1 MLSLLAE
8 SKNVPKAY
16 LVERLHQLSG
26 NLEDLDNLFN
36 TNDDTYCF
44 IEEEDQLLKDETN
57 KTSPAIRLLIRKK
70 GFNRV
75 QRRLRYLG
83 K

>member
-1 MLSLLAE
+1 M
-8 SKNVPKAY
+8 PKAY

-26 NLEDLDNLFN
+26 NLEDLDNLFV

-44 IEEEDQLLKDETN
+44 IEEEDQLLKDERN
-57 KTSPAIRLLIRKK
+57 KNSPAIRLLIRKK
-70 GFNRV
+70 GLTRV

-83 K
+83 ATGE